1 MIPFLSL
8 LSNPITKLV
17 ADKVIG
23 GVKHSMEKKQ
33 MVREAEIEAI
43 KQTDFAKIKK
53 EEAIAKA
60 DAAVRKV
67 QANGMNNTWRDEAI
81 TVVYLSLLV
90 AHFTPWTAPYMEQ
103 GWALLQQANEYFW
116 WGLMGVIG
124 GTFGLNL
131 TNKLKK

>member
-60 DAAVRKV
+60 DAAVRKA
-67 QANGMNNTWRDEAI
+67 QADGMSKSFKDEFLVIFWCAVIAATFFEPTQPHMIKGWEVLKQAPTEVWYVILTITAGSFGANTIAKW
-81 TVVYLSLLV
+81 
-90 AHFTPWTAPYMEQ
+90 
-103 GWALLQQANEYFW
+103 
-116 WGLMGVIG
+116 
-124 GTFGLNL
+124 
-131 TNKLKK
+131 KK

>member
-23 GVKHSMEKKQ
+23 GAKHALEKKA
-33 MVREAEIEAI
+33 MIREAEVEAI

-60 DAAVRKV
+60 
-67 QANGMNNTWRDEAI
+67 
-81 TVVYLSLLV
+81 
-90 AHFTPWTAPYMEQ
+90 
-103 GWALLQQANEYFW
+103 QQAVMKEQVKASQNRP
-116 WGLMGVIG
+116 GPNSLSRTHPNKRNSRRLRVI
-124 GTFGLNL
+124 FRNNPEQKEKLNPPHRRRV
-131 TNKLKK
+131 

>member
-23 GVKHSMEKKQ
+23 GAKHALEKKA
-33 MVREAEIEAI
+33 MIREAEVEAI

-60 DAAVRKV
+60 QQAVLKEQV
-67 QANGMNNTWRDEAI
+67 KASQKSWKDE
-81 TVVYLSLLV
+81 LLTIV
-90 AHFTPWTAPYMEQ
+90 FSGILIAHFIPYTQKHMVLGWELLGNAPTE
-103 GWALLQQANEYFW
+103 FW
-116 WGLMGVIG
+116 YIILTIVAGSFGVS
-124 GTFGLNL
+124 TL
-131 TNKLKK
+131 TKWKK

>member
-53 EEAIAKA
+53 DEAIAKA
-60 DAAVRKV
+60 DAAVRKA
-67 QANGMNNTWRDEAI
+67 QADGMSKSFKDEF
-81 TVVYLSLLV
+81 LV
-90 AHFTPWTAPYMEQ
+90 IFWCAVIAATFFEPTQPHMIKGWEVLKQAPVE
-103 GWALLQQANEYFW
+103 FW
-116 WGLMGVIG
+116 WVILTITAG
-124 GTFGLNL
+124 SFGAN
-131 TNKLKK
+131 TIAKWKK

>member
-23 GVKHSMEKKQ
+23 GAKHALEKKA
-33 MVREAEIEAI
+33 MIREAEVEAI

-60 DAAVRKV
+60 QQAVMKEQV
-67 QANGMNNTWRDEAI
+67 KASQKSWKDE
-81 TVVYLSLLV
+81 LLTIV
-90 AHFTPWTAPYMEQ
+90 FSGILIAHFIPYTQKHMVLGWELLGNAPTE
-103 GWALLQQANEYFW
+103 FW
-116 WGLMGVIG
+116 YIILTIVAGSFGVS
-124 GTFGLNL
+124 TL
-131 TNKLKK
+131 TKWKK

>member
-53 EEAIAKA
+53 DEAIAKA
-60 DAAVRKV
+60 DAAVRKA
-67 QANGMNNTWRDEAI
+67 QADGMSKSFKDEFLVIFWCAVIAATFFEPTQPHMIKGWEVLKQAPTEVWYVILTITAGSFGANTIAKW
-81 TVVYLSLLV
+81 
-90 AHFTPWTAPYMEQ
+90 
-103 GWALLQQANEYFW
+103 
-116 WGLMGVIG
+116 
-124 GTFGLNL
+124 
-131 TNKLKK
+131 KK

>member
-23 GVKHSMEKKQ
+23 GAKHALEKKA
-33 MVREAEIEAI
+33 MIREAEVEAI

-60 DAAVRKV
+60 QQAVMKEQV
-67 QANGMNNTWRDEAI
+67 KASQKSWKDE
-81 TVVYLSLLV
+81 LLTIV
-90 AHFTPWTAPYMEQ
+90 FSGILIAHFIPYTQKHMVL
-103 GWALLQQANEYFW
+103 AL
-116 WGLMGVIG
+116 
-124 GTFGLNL
+124 
-131 TNKLKK
+131 

>member
-17 ADKVIG
+17 ADKIIG

-60 DAAVRKV
+60 DAAVRKA
-67 QANGMNNTWRDEAI
+67 QADGMSKSFKDEFLVIFWCAVIAATFFEPTQPHMIKGWEVLKQAPTEVWYVILTITAGSFGANTIAKW
-81 TVVYLSLLV
+81 
-90 AHFTPWTAPYMEQ
+90 
-103 GWALLQQANEYFW
+103 
-116 WGLMGVIG
+116 
-124 GTFGLNL
+124 
-131 TNKLKK
+131 KK

>member
-23 GVKHSMEKKQ
+23 GAKHALEKKA
-33 MVREAEIEAI
+33 MIREAEVEAI

-60 DAAVRKV
+60 QQAVMKEQV
-67 QANGMNNTWRDEAI
+67 KASQKSWKDELITIVMMAI
-81 TVVYLSLLV
+81 LV
-90 AHFTPWTAPYMEQ
+90 AHFIEPIQPHMTKGWELLGNAPTE
-103 GWALLQQANEYFW
+103 FW
-116 WGLMGVIG
+116 YIMLTVVAGSFGVS
-124 GTFGLNL
+124 TL
-131 TNKLKK
+131 TKWKK